1 MAICSEEGR
10 WSSLLGLKDA
20 GTPRSSTLSGSVWRA
35 GGAGGVSLWP
45 VGEGACVARFL
56 PVWLLGSTLSGS
68 VWRAGG
74 AGGVSLWPVGEGA
87 WVARFLPVWL
97 LGSTLSGSVWR
108 AGGAGGV
115 SLWPVGEGAWVV
127 RFLPVWLLDMLNPS
141 IRGRPERALGS
152 GSDFLREAVRL
163 VADGP

>member
-45 VGEGACVARFL
+45 VGE
-56 PVWLLGSTLSGS
+56 S
-68 VWRAGG
+68 
-74 AGGVSLWPVGEGA
+74 
-87 WVARFLPVWL
+87 
-97 LGSTLSGSVWR
+97 
-108 AGGAGGV
+108 
-115 SLWPVGEGAWVV
+115 AWVV
-127 RFLPVWLLDMLNPS
+127 RFLPVWLLDMLDPS

-152 GSDFLREAVRL
+152 GSDFLREVVRL

>member
-10 WSSLLGLKDA
+10 WSSLLGLKGA

-45 VGEGACVARFL
+45 VGEDAWVARFL

-68 VWRAGG
+68 VRRAGG

-97 LGSTLSGSVWR
+97 L
-108 AGGAGGV
+108 
-115 SLWPVGEGAWVV
+115 
-127 RFLPVWLLDMLNPS
+127 DMLDPS

>member
-10 WSSLLGLKDA
+10 GSSLLGMKDTR
-20 GTPRSSTLSGSVWRA
+20 TPCSSTLN
-35 GGAGGVSLWP
+35 
-45 VGEGACVARFL
+45 
-56 PVWLLGSTLSGS
+56 GS

-97 LGSTLSGSVWR
+97 LDSTLSGSVWR

-115 SLWPVGEGAWVV
+115 SLWPVAEGAWVA
-127 RFLPVWLLDMLNPS
+127 RFLPVWLLDMLDPS
-141 IRGRPERALGS
+141 IGGRPERALGS
-152 GSDFLREAVRL
+152 GSDFPREMVRL
-163 VADGP
+163 VADEP

>member
-20 GTPRSSTLSGSVWRA
+20 GTPRSSTLSGSVWR
-35 GGAGGVSLWP
+35 G
-45 VGEGACVARFL
+45 
-56 PVWLLGSTLSGS
+56 
-68 VWRAGG
+68 GG

-127 RFLPVWLLDMLNPS
+127 RFLPVWLLDMLDPS

-152 GSDFLREAVRL
+152 GSDFLREVVRL
-163 VADGP
+163 VANGP